1 MAEEEWDEIVPLD
14 EAAVAEESRF
24 DFEGLSD
31 TAKTLNSDLET
42 SSLFDWGILPYLLAT
57 FVVIVLVTPGGLQEV
72 KGWFSVLAHLGSW
85 FMKRA
90 PKISADEGPSVVI
103 TKLGVKLNEQE
114 YVVDGLRALLE
125 LSDGSDG
132 RPRKKAGSPEVQ
144 AKLVRLGVC
153 PLLVQILERWV
164 EDPTLTVRALTII
177 KRLIHLENAKAVFL
191 APSESGA
198 VAAVL
203 AAMQAALGQDSQAGQ
218 KGGQAGEAGND
229 RRSQRAAEVQVRPV
243 IDRVW
248 RTIMLLY
255 CPVLLV
261 KPLTSK

>member
-57 FVVIVLVTPGGLQEV
+57 FVVIVLATPGGLQEV
-72 KGWFSVLAHLGSW
+72 KGWFSVHAHLGSW

-248 RTIMLLY
+248 RTKMLLY

-261 KPLTSK
+261 KPLTSN